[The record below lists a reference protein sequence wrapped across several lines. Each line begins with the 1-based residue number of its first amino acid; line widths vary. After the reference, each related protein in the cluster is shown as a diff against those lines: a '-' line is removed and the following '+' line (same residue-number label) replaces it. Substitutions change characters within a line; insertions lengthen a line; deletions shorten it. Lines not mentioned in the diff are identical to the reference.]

1 MPFAVL
7 HSPAEWSA
15 RFDSNSRAV
24 LTIGNLDSVHLGHQK
39 ILRSVIER
47 ARRTGTLAAAI
58 TFSPHPVS
66 VLRPEAA
73 HPQLETLEQ
82 RLAHLDALGLDAA
95 LVLHFDLALAALS
108 PEQFVR
114 RILVD
119 SLRASA
125 VLVGENFRFGHR
137 QSGDVGVLTELGR
150 QLDFAV
156 ESIPPVV
163 IRGTIVSS
171 SAIRT
176 FIRAGQVSQAAR
188 FLGRPFSLAGE
199 IRPGTGTGRRFV
211 FPTLNLATKQ
221 ECLPA
226 HGVYAT
232 EILLDGRI
240 YRSATNVGVR
250 PTFDGTHLTIE
261 SHLFNFSNKVTSGP
275 LEVCFWHRLRD
286 EQKFSGPDALRTQIQ
301 RDLARARS
309 FFARLDNAR
318 LNSARRT
325 TLKPRS

>member
-1 MPFAVL
+1 MSFAIL
-7 HSPAEWSA
+7 HSPGEWGS

-24 LTIGNLDSVHLGHQK
+24 LSIGNFDGVHLGHQK
-39 ILRSVIER
+39 ILSTVVERS
-47 ARRTGTLAAAI
+47 RRTGTLAAVI

-66 VLRPEAA
+66 VLRPERAPA
-73 HPQLETLEQ
+73 QLETFDQ
-82 RLAHLDALGLDAA
+82 RLARLEALGLDAV
-95 LVLHFDLALAALS
+95 LVLHFDLAMAALS

-114 RILVD
+114 RILID
-119 SLRASA
+119 SLRTSA

-137 QSGDVGVLTELGR
+137 QSGDVRVLTALGR

-163 IRGTIVSS
+163 ARGKIVSS
-171 SAIRT
+171 SAIRDAL
-176 FIRAGQVSQAAR
+176 RAGRVGQAAR

-232 EILLDGRI
+232 ETLLDGRV

-261 SHLFNFSNKVTSGP
+261 SHLFDFSREITSGP
-275 LEVCFWHRLRD
+275 LEVRFWHRLRD
-286 EQKFSGPDALRTQIQ
+286 EQKFSGPDALRAQIHG
-301 RDLARARS
+301 DLARARS
-309 FFARLDNAR
+309 FFVRFDSAR
-318 LNSARRT
+318 LNTAPRT
-325 TLKPRS
+325 PPPWQ